1 MLGAWANRDSLS
13 SAARPVRTVFLTV
26 ALTLSI
32 VTAHEAPRFHTEI
45 KLRTGSLK
53 PAQLP
58 QRYVMS
64 TQCCYPLDQRA
75 AKPGRP

>member
-13 SAARPVRTVFLTV
+13 SAARPLRAVFVTA

-32 VTAHEAPRFHTEI
+32 VTAHEAPHFDTEI

-58 QRYVMS
+58 QRYVLC
-64 TQCCYPLDQRA
+64 TQYCYPL
-75 AKPGRP
+75 